1 MSYHRSNLA
10 TLSQA
15 TFNYL
20 DDHGYDAEDIF
31 RRAGLD
37 PSKRTDPDYRY
48 PMNEIVRMWRIA
60 ISETKHACLV
70 YEVVKYI
77 EPWMMHAVGHAWISS
92 HNLLQALQ
100 RLERYHRMLSTNVY
114 FRLEKLQGAWQL
126 VGGVKDP
133 YEHPATDATLA
144 FILEMCRRS
153 YGEDLTP
160 LQIQMIRLEPMDATP
175 LENFFRCEIDYGR
188 DENVM
193 IFSSSDLNRK
203 LSSANPVVA
212 AAMDDVI
219 VDYLARFD
227 ASDIA
232 NRVRQ
237 IVAAYL
243 VHGEPDKQMI
253 ADELN
258 MSART
263 LQRRL
268 EEQETSVKDIID
280 QTRHQLALEY
290 LSQEHLSI
298 KEVAFSLGFN
308 DASNFSRAFKRWEG
322 QSPKAYRKAA

>member
-20 DDHGYDAEDIF
+20 EEKGFDADDIF

-37 PSKRTDPDYRY
+37 PSKRADPEYRY
-48 PMNEIVRMWRIA
+48 PQNEITRMWRIA
-60 ISETKHACLV
+60 IRETKHSCLV
-70 YEVVKYI
+70 FEVVKYI
-77 EPWMMHAVGHAWISS
+77 EPWMMHAVGHAWVSS
-92 HNLLQALQ
+92 HNLLAALQ

-126 VGGVKDP
+126 VGGVLDP

-160 LQIQMIRLEPMDATP
+160 LQVQMVRLEPMDAKP
-175 LENFFRCEIDYGR
+175 LEEFFRCDINYGC
-188 DENVM
+188 DENIM

-203 LSSANPVVA
+203 LSSANPVIA

-232 NRVRQ
+232 NKVRQ
-237 IVAAYL
+237 IVAGYL

-268 EEQETSVKDIID
+268 EEQDT
-280 QTRHQLALEY
+280 
-290 LSQEHLSI
+290 
-298 KEVAFSLGFN
+298 
-308 DASNFSRAFKRWEG
+308 
-322 QSPKAYRKAA
+322 

>member
-1 MSYHRSNLA
+1 M
-10 TLSQA
+10 
-15 TFNYL
+15 
-20 DDHGYDAEDIF
+20 
-31 RRAGLD
+31 
-37 PSKRTDPDYRY
+37 
-48 PMNEIVRMWRIA
+48 
-60 ISETKHACLV
+60 
-70 YEVVKYI
+70 
-77 EPWMMHAVGHAWISS
+77 
-92 HNLLQALQ
+92 
-100 RLERYHRMLSTNVY
+100 
-114 FRLEKLQGAWQL
+114 
-126 VGGVKDP
+126 GGVKNP

-144 FILEMCRRS
+144 FMLEMCRRS
-153 YGEDLTP
+153 FGEDLTP
-160 LQIQMIRLEPMDATP
+160 LQVQMTRLEPMDAAP
-175 LENFFRCEIDYGR
+175 LKNFFRCAIDYGR

-193 IFSSSDLNRK
+193 IFNSSDLNRK

-212 AAMDDVI
+212 AAMDSVI
-219 VDYLARFD
+219 MDYLARFD

-237 IVAAYL
+237 TVAAYL

-268 EEQETSVKDIID
+268 EEQETSVKEIID

-290 LSQEHLSI
+290 LSQEHLSV

-322 QSPKAYRKAA
+322 QSPKDFRKAL